1 MKKPQ
6 IIALILIAIAT
17 SFFVLNLDS
26 GGSYGSFTQAKNKPD
41 NEFTVAGELNQN
53 KQIVYSPK
61 VNANYFSFFMH
72 DKKGNEMQVI
82 LNEHARQKGQR
93 DAGDTQ

>member
-61 VNANYFSFFMH
+61 VMVVLPKPKTNQIMN
-72 DKKGNEMQVI
+72 
-82 LNEHARQKGQR
+82 LP
-93 DAGDTQ
+93 